1 MNLNIAAKL
10 ALLLAAIGILAS
22 GLTGFYAYNVSRELL
37 VQSARN
43 ELLTSNQV
51 LARRL
56 ALGRQEVSRNLQI
69 LATHPSALDALE
81 GAGASSEAQL
91 ATLFERIMLAN
102 PSYFQIRLISADENG
117 LERVRI
123 DRDGEQLLRVVGDD
137 LQEKGH
143 YPYVSDTLKL
153 SGGKTYLSRIVI
165 NHERGA
171 HSGLHQPTVLLA
183 TPVTNT
189 HSETIG
195 LIVINVDLN
204 GTFALLKADLPAEFG
219 LYLTNAEGDYLI
231 HPDTNKTFGFDK
243 GRRVLVQDEFPET
256 SALVEGNTQS
266 MTVESS
272 AVDANQVPLVA
283 TFTTSPVQVAG
294 SENRLILGLAQPL
307 KAVLAKSHHL
317 GLAILQIVVGF
328 FIICGL
334 LAVLVARAVTRPI
347 NAVSAAARNL
357 ANDEPVA
364 GLPVNRTDEIGLLAQ
379 SFKKMQDQIKHQLSE
394 LQHSRQQLEHLAG
407 HDVLTG
413 LPNRRLFQ
421 DRLEHALA
429 RAERTGERFA
439 LLFIDVDKFKTIND
453 RWGHE
458 AGDTVLQITAKRL
471 ASITRRADTVARM
484 GGDEF
489 VILLD
494 NPSSREQIVTIAE
507 KLLDN
512 LRSPMQWAGQEFQV
526 GYSVGISQYP
536 HNGTNATTLM
546 ANADKAMYETKAA
559 GRNGYRFSPGT
570 TKPGV
575 LS

>member
-1 MNLNIAAKL
+1 MKFGIAAKL
-10 ALLLAAIGILAS
+10 ALLLAAVGILAS
-22 GLTGFYAYNVSRELL
+22 GFTGLYAYNVSRELL

-43 ELLTSNQV
+43 ELLTSNHV
-51 LARRL
+51 LSRRL
-56 ALGRQEVSRNLQI
+56 AQGRQEISRNLQV
-69 LATHPSALDALE
+69 LATHPVASAALE
-81 GAGASSEAQL
+81 GSGADSEFQM
-91 ATLFERIMLAN
+91 ATLFTQFMMAN
-102 PSYFQIRLISADENG
+102 PSYFQIRLISVNDNG
-117 LERVRI
+117 MERVRI
-123 DRDGEQLLRVVGDD
+123 DRDGEQLLRVSGED

-153 SGGKTYLSRIVI
+153 TEGRTYLSRIVI

-171 HSGLHQPTVLLA
+171 HSGLDQPTVMLA
-183 TPVTNT
+183 MPVT
-189 HSETIG
+189 SAKAEVLG
-195 LIVINVDLN
+195 LIVINIDLN
-204 GTFALLKADLPAEFG
+204 ATFALLMADLPADFELF
-219 LYLTNAEGDYLI
+219 LANSQGDYLI
-231 HPDTNKTFGFDK
+231 HPDARKTFGFDK
-243 GRRVLVQDEFPET
+243 GRRVLVQDEFPDT
-256 SALVEGNTQS
+256 RSLIDGSAQAL
-266 MTVESS
+266 TVETGTGTE
-272 AVDANQVPLVA
+272 VQVPLVA
-283 TFTTSPVQVAG
+283 TFTSTNIQVAND
-294 SENRLILGLAQPL
+294 ENRLILGLAQPL
-307 KAVLAKSHHL
+307 KTVLGQSKQL
-317 GLAILQIVVGF
+317 GVAILQIVVAF
-328 FIICGL
+328 FVACGL

-357 ANDEPVA
+357 ADDQPVLN
-364 GLPVNRTDEIGLLAQ
+364 LPLNRKDEIGLLAQ

-394 LQHSRQQLEHLAG
+394 LQDSREQLAHLAG

-439 LLFIDVDKFKTIND
+439 LLFIDIDKFKSIND
-453 RWGHE
+453 LWGHE

-471 ASITRRADTVARM
+471 ASITRKADTVARM

-489 VILLD
+489 VILLN

-536 HNGTNATTLM
+536 DNGTNATTLL
-546 ANADKAMYETKAA
+546 ASADKAMYETKAA
-559 GRNGYRFSPGT
+559 GRNGYHFSPGT